1 MDFLK
6 LIQMFSQ
13 LGGKDAANSK
23 TQLPLPG
30 ANFVPQLRPGNSAS
44 SSSMPSKGI
53 LGMGG
58 TDTGIMQKGMNMFNQ
73 FNSQQGAPINI
84 DPMQKK
90 NPLQGLMSLFGG

>member
-73 FNSQQGAPINI
+73 FNPQGMPINI
-84 DPMQKK
+84 DPLQQKK
-90 NPLQGLMSLFGG
+90 NPLQGLMSLF